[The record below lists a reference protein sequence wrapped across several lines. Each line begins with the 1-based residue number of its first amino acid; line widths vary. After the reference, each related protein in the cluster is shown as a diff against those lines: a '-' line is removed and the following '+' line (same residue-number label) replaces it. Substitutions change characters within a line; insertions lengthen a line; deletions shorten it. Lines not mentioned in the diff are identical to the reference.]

1 MRRRKART
9 RLYSL
14 LITILVLTGPQAGAQ
29 VETDFL
35 KAGINDGMKLMEAY
49 IEPFANAF
57 GAGFNSAWYNTAKT
71 HKLGGFDVTLSVSAG
86 FVPADALEF
95 DLAAID
101 FENLTLVDPQAGT
114 MAPTIAGADE
124 NGPALHF
131 MQTLPSSPGTE
142 IEVVN
147 FDSPPGIDFTI
158 APSPML
164 QLGVGLPLASE
175 IKFRYIPTTPVD
187 EGSVRLLG
195 GGLMKSISEHIGAF
209 TLLPVNISLFG
220 GYNTLRGE
228 VPISVEPDT
237 DINYTTYSMADFAD
251 QYFIVDVSAW
261 TVSLVA
267 SVDIPVVSGYMGIGY
282 GKTTTNMNIK
292 GYIPLPVLDPDIST
306 SSPVYTDE
314 GVVEEVEKISIENY
328 SGLRFNVGGRVKL
341 GVFTI
346 HAGYTYASY
355 NVLTV
360 GLGVSFR

>member
-1 MRRRKART
+1 MRRQKACAGFNA
-9 RLYSL
+9 LV
-14 LITILVLTGPQAGAQ
+14 ITILLLSGPKAGAQ
-29 VETDFL
+29 VEADFL
-35 KAGINDGMKLMEAY
+35 KAGVNDGMKLMEAY

-95 DLAAID
+95 DLAALD
-101 FENLTLVDPQAGT
+101 FQNLALVDPQANT
-114 MAPTIAGADE
+114 MAPTIAGADM

-131 MQTLPSSPGTE
+131 VQALPSSPGTE
-142 IEVVN
+142 IELLN
-147 FDSPPGIDFTI
+147 FESPPGIDFTVV
-158 APSPML
+158 PSPML
-164 QLGVGLPLASE
+164 QLGIGLPLASE
-175 IKFRYIPTTPVD
+175 IKLRYIPTTPID

-195 GGLMKSISEHIGAF
+195 GGLMKSITEHIRAF
-209 TLLPVNISLFG
+209 SVLPVNISVFG

-237 DINYTTYSMADFAD
+237 DINYVSYSMADFTD
-251 QYFIVDVSAW
+251 QYFVVDVSAW
-261 TVSLVA
+261 TVSLIA

-282 GKTTTNMNIK
+282 GKTLTNMNIE

-306 SSPVYTDE
+306 SNPVYTDE
-314 GVVEEVEKISIENY
+314 GVVEEVDKISIENY
-328 SGLRFNVGGRVKL
+328 SGLRFNAGGRLKL

-346 HAGYTYASY
+346 HADYTYASY

>member
-1 MRRRKART
+1 MRRLKART
-9 RLYSL
+9 SL
-14 LITILVLTGPQAGAQ
+14 NSLVITILILTGPKAGAQ
-29 VETDFL
+29 VEADFL
-35 KAGINDGMKLMEAY
+35 KAGVNDGMKLMEAY

-57 GAGFNSAWYNTAKT
+57 GAGFNSSWYNTAKP

-95 DLAAID
+95 DLAAVE
-101 FENLTLVDPQAGT
+101 FENLALVDPMANT
-114 MAPTIAGADE
+114 MAPTVAGAKE
-124 NGPALHF
+124 NGPELHF
-131 MQTLPSSPGTE
+131 VQTLPSSPGTE
-142 IEVVN
+142 IELVS
-147 FDSPPGIDFTI
+147 FESPPGINFTPV
-158 APSPML
+158 PSPML
-164 QLGVGLPLASE
+164 QVGIGLPYASE
-175 IKFRYIPTTPVD
+175 IKLRYIPTTPVD

-195 GGLMKSISEHIGAF
+195 GGLMKSISEHIKAF
-209 TLLPVNISLFG
+209 TMLPLNISVFG

-237 DINYTTYSMADFAD
+237 DINYVSYSMADFTD

-261 TVSLVA
+261 TVSLIA
-267 SVDIPVVSGYMGIGY
+267 SVDIPVVSGYLGIGY
-282 GKTTTNMNIK
+282 GKTLTNMNIE

-306 SSPVYTDE
+306 SNPVYTDE

-328 SGLRFNVGGRVKL
+328 SGLRFNVGGRLKL

-346 HAGYTYASY
+346 HTDYTYASY